1 MKGSVKRFGFSVG
14 SRSPAPPHS
23 PLVGRVVN
31 LEGARL
37 LFRRVFDNLSVVRS
51 PLLEAG
57 VLGRWGFL
65 FLNQFG
71 CVSPEI
77 GWSNIY
83 ELAGQRWMEGKIDW
97 SSSGTGPSIDH
108 GAYSTL
114 TEFILLKR
122 NVKLLMLHFF
132 GLEVPGC
139 CLWISNKGKPPLF
152 LFMPFN

>member
-14 SRSPAPPHS
+14 SRSPTPPHS
-23 PLVGRVVN
+23 KLVGGVVN

-37 LFRRVFDNLSVVRS
+37 LFRRVLDNLAVLRS
-51 PLLEAG
+51 PLLGAG

-77 GWSNIY
+77 GLTFCY
-83 ELAGQRWMEGKIDW
+83 ELAGQRWIEGQIDL

-108 GAYSTL
+108 RAYSTL

-122 NVKLLMLHFF
+122 NVKSSPSHLAFLWFGSSRMLSVDF
-132 GLEVPGC
+132 
-139 CLWISNKGKPPLF
+139 
-152 LFMPFN
+152 

>member
-1 MKGSVKRFGFSVG
+1 M
-14 SRSPAPPHS
+14 
-23 PLVGRVVN
+23 GRVVNN

-37 LFRRVFDNLSVVRS
+37 LFRRVFDNLAVVRS

-83 ELAGQRWMEGKIDW
+83 ELAGQRWMEGKIDL

-122 NVKLLMLHFF
+122 NVKTPFHVAFLWFGSSRMLSVDF
-132 GLEVPGC
+132 
-139 CLWISNKGKPPLF
+139 
-152 LFMPFN
+152 